1 VKYHLRGRESLR
13 AAIIGDPGEDA
24 HMAWLILFLGGMFE
38 VGWLITL
45 KYTEGFTRLLP
56 SILTLSL
63 MLASIGCLGIAV
75 KTIPMGTAYAVWT
88 GTSIAGAAVVGICFF
103 GESTTPLRL
112 VSIALILAG
121 VVGLRMQ
128 PNHTGAPSAPA
139 GETRQ
144 K

>member
-1 VKYHLRGRESLR
+1 
-13 AAIIGDPGEDA
+13 
-24 HMAWLILFLGGMFE
+24 MAWFILFLGGMCE

-56 SILTLSL
+56 SIATLAL

-88 GTSIAGAAVVGICFF
+88 GTSIAGAAIVGICFF
-103 GESTTPLRL
+103 GESTTSLRL

-121 VVGLRMQ
+121 VIGLRMQ
-128 PNHTGAPSAPA
+128 PDGAGGSAARA
-139 GETRQ
+139 GGTIQ

>member
-1 VKYHLRGRESLR
+1 
-13 AAIIGDPGEDA
+13 
-24 HMAWLILFLGGMFE
+24 MAWFILFLGGMCE
-38 VGWLITL
+38 VGWLVTL
-45 KYTEGFTRLLP
+45 KYTEGFTRVLP
-56 SILTLSL
+56 SIATLSL

-88 GTSIAGAAVVGICFF
+88 GTSIAGAAVVGICIF

-121 VVGLRMQ
+121 VIGLRMQ
-128 PNHTGAPSAPA
+128 PNHTGEGSARA
-139 GETRQ
+139 DKTLQ

>member
-1 VKYHLRGRESLR
+1 MKYHERRRGASR
-13 AAIIGDPGEDA
+13 AAIGGAPGEDA
-24 HMAWLILFLGGMFE
+24 QMAWFILFLGGMCE

-56 SILTLSL
+56 SIFTLSL

-112 VSIALILAG
+112 VSIMLILAG
-121 VVGLRMQ
+121 VVGLKLQ
-128 PNHTGAPSAPA
+128 PNHMGQGAARA
-139 GETRQ
+139 GETIQ